1 MVNWSKLEIVWDEW
15 NENHILK
22 HGIKK
27 NEVENA
33 LKGDIY
39 VKREKEVYLVIG
51 ESFGRFIFIVLAE
64 REGNKVYPITVRE
77 ADEKMKK
84 LYKRKVKIVV

>member
-1 MVNWSKLEIVWDEW
+1 MVNWKKLEIVWDDW
-15 NENHILK
+15 NKKHIIK
-22 HGIKK
+22 HGIKI
-27 NEVENA
+27 NEIENA

-51 ESFGRFIFIVLAE
+51 QFFGKIIFIVLEE
-64 REGNKVYPITVRE
+64 RGGNKVYPITARE

-84 LYKRKVKIVV
+84 LYKRKVK

>member
-1 MVNWSKLEIVWDEW
+1 MVNWKKLEIVWDDW

-22 HGIKK
+22 HGIKI
-27 NEVENA
+27 NEIENA

-51 ESFGRFIFIVLAE
+51 QFFGKIIFIVLDE
-64 REGNKVYPITVRE
+64 RGGNKVYPITARE

-84 LYKRKVKIVV
+84 LYKRKVK

>member
-1 MVNWSKLEIVWDEW
+1 MINWSKLEIVWDEW

-27 NEVENA
+27 KEVENA

-51 ESFGRFIFIVLAE
+51 ESVGKVIFIVLAE
-64 REGNKVYPITVRE
+64 KGGNMVYPITARDADRE
-77 ADEKMKK
+77 MKK
-84 LYKRKVKIVV
+84 LYRRKAK

>member
-1 MVNWSKLEIVWDEW
+1 MVNWKKLEIVWDDW

-22 HGIKK
+22 HGITI
-27 NEVENA
+27 NEIENA

-39 VKREKEVYLVIG
+39 VKREKEAYLVIG
-51 ESFGRFIFIVLAE
+51 QSFGKIIFIVLAE
-64 REGNKVYPITVRE
+64 RGGNKIYPITARE

-84 LYKRKVKIVV
+84 LYKRKVK